1 MCGLVGMVLT
11 STNGFF
17 APEQECFANLLHINQ
32 LRGQDSTGITAVYN
46 DGEVEVMKNAVEAS
60 TMMIYTEYGSK
71 EFKDIQKNL
80 YMKGRAVLG
89 HNRKATIGKVV
100 TETAHPFVV
109 DNKYFFMHNGTLRNH
124 KKLCDGAGDVFEVD
138 SEALAN
144 HLCPIA
150 DNIGELEKAL
160 SEVEGAYACQW
171 VDQEKEILYL
181 LRNKERPLWL
191 AKTSVGHIWASEP
204 SFIYASAQRNRIKI
218 EDCKEVPEDTLLSMD
233 LTKPTEFKGVA
244 LTVKKS
250 YFPTT
255 PITKGGV
262 CVNKAAVKEGNLTNG
277 KVSKSFFKRLQK
289 KIIGQE
295 INFWVDDF
303 VERHYPDDN
312 DEWLVWG
319 TSLDT
324 FDFPHRVQTVLK
336 TLKSVVEHMFSSGA
350 LVKATITHLEFNPSS
365 VEIIINVDKVVTVP
379 RSCH

>member
-1 MCGLVGMVLT
+1 MVLT

-17 APEQECFANLLHINQ
+17 NPEQDCFANLLHINQ

-46 DGEVEVMKNAVEAS
+46 DGEVEVLKNATEAS
-60 TMMIYTEYGSK
+60 SMMMYTERGST
-71 EFKDIQKNL
+71 EFKALQKNL
-80 YMKGRAVLG
+80 YMKGRAALG
-89 HNRKATIGKVV
+89 HNRKATIGKIV
-100 TETAHPFVV
+100 TDTAHPFIV

-138 SEALAN
+138 SEALAH
-144 HLCPIA
+144 HLCPVA
-150 DNIGELEKAL
+150 DNIPELEKAL

-191 AKTSVGHIWASEP
+191 AKTPGGHIWASEP

-218 EDCKEVPEDTLLSMD
+218 EECKEVPEDTLLSMD

-250 YFPTT
+250 YFPV
-255 PITKGGV
+255 PIPTKGGL
-262 CVNKAAVKEGNLTNG
+262 VNTPAVKGGNLENG
-277 KVSKSFFKRLQK
+277 KISKSFFKRLQK
-289 KIIGQE
+289 KTVGQE

-324 FDFPHRVQTVLK
+324 FDFPHRVQAILK
-336 TLKSVVEHMFSSGA
+336 TPKAVVERMFSGA
-350 LVKATITHLEFNPSS
+350 LIKATVTHLEFNPGNPD
-365 VEIIINVDKVVTVP
+365 IIINVDKVITVP